1 MFIEA
6 LGWVAAVLG
15 AGVALP
21 QVIRLFKTRTTAGL
35 SAPAWQATLGAN
47 LAWLAHG
54 FLTGHANIWL
64 PNLCYL
70 IITMTIL
77 SRLVV
82 DRRLPLL
89 TTFAPGLALGAV
101 SIALDVWT
109 GPVVF
114 AVAALIPSAFTQLAQ
129 FRALVISPNV
139 RAVSMT
145 FLILNVVEPDPLADL
160 GRAGRGDL
168 DHALC
173 ATRSRFT
180 DGDEPGLGGLR
191 ADTVSSGPGSR
202 SSPPDGSRL
211 ELSFVTVAEQAAKAR
226 TASIVL
232 AQATRAAKDAG
243 LEAMADA
250 LAKAE
255 TAVLE
260 ANADDVARA
269 EQSGT
274 SAALIDRL
282 RLTPDRIAGMVDGP
296 ASAGRSARS
305 RSVTSS
311 AAGPPPAA
319 SRSGRYACRSAS
331 SGSSTRRVPT

>member
-1 MFIEA
+1 LIVFIEA

-77 SRLVV
+77 CRLVV

-101 SIALDVWT
+101 SIALDIWT

-114 AVAALIPSAFTQLAQ
+114 ALAALVPSAFTQLAQ

-145 FLILNVVEPDPLADL
+145 FLILNVANQILWLTWGVLA
-160 GRAGRGDL
+160 GETSIT
-168 DHALC
+168 LC
-173 ATRSRFT
+173 AIAVGSLMAMNLVWGAMRRY
-180 DGDEPGLGGLR
+180 GLVR
-191 ADTVSSGPGSR
+191 A
-202 SSPPDGSRL
+202 RL
-211 ELSFVTVAEQAAKAR
+211 AELSA
-226 TASIVL
+226 
-232 AQATRAAKDAG
+232 
-243 LEAMADA
+243 
-250 LAKAE
+250 
-255 TAVLE
+255 
-260 ANADDVARA
+260 
-269 EQSGT
+269 
-274 SAALIDRL
+274 
-282 RLTPDRIAGMVDGP
+282 
-296 ASAGRSARS
+296 
-305 RSVTSS
+305 
-311 AAGPPPAA
+311 
-319 SRSGRYACRSAS
+319 
-331 SGSSTRRVPT
+331 